1 MRWYAVKGEAVLK
14 SRFFKEQ
21 LGKIVV
27 SFFGI
32 FIIIITLAIT
42 VFLFVQGSA
51 TFMVHGNNI
60 ITFLFGSYWDP
71 SIVTKNNHQVGSGIF
86 IVGSLVVSLLAILF
100 ATPLALAVALF
111 TTEVSPKLGK
121 RLIQPAVE
129 IFVGIPSVVYGWVGV
144 MVLCPFIANV
154 FGLVFGGQSILA
166 AAIVLTLMI
175 FPTIASVSTDA
186 LRSVPRKYK
195 EASYALGAT
204 RAQMMWKV
212 NIPAAFPGILTGIIL
227 GLARAFGEALAVS
240 MVLGGR
246 LSFPN
251 GLLSQTAT
259 LTTQIAS
266 AMGIAVNGTELTDSV
281 WSMAL
286 LLFIIS
292 FLLILAIRVVTKKKK
307 EDR

>member
-1 MRWYAVKGEAVLK
+1 VEGEAVLK
-14 SRFFKEQ
+14 NKFLREQ

-32 FIIIITLAIT
+32 LIIAITLAIT
-42 VFLFVQGSA
+42 FFLFYQGSA
-51 TFMVHGNNI
+51 TFTVHKNNLL
-60 ITFLFGSYWDP
+60 TFLFGSLWDP
-71 SIVTKNNHQVGSGIF
+71 GIELNQNNHQVGSLVF
-86 IVGSLVVSLLAILF
+86 IVGSLAVSLLALLL

-111 TTEVSPKLGK
+111 TTEISPKFGK
-121 RLIQPAVE
+121 RIIQPAIE

-154 FGLVFGGQSILA
+154 FGLVFGGESLLA
-166 AAIVLTLMI
+166 AGIVLALMI

-195 EASYALGAT
+195 EASYALGST
-204 RAQMMWKV
+204 RSQMMGRV
-212 NIPAAFPGILTGIIL
+212 NLPAAFPGILTGIIL

-246 LSFPN
+246 LGFLN

-266 AMGIAVNGTELTDSV
+266 AMGTAVNGTEWTDSI

-292 FLLILAIRVVTKKKK
+292 FILILAIRIVTRKKK

>member
-1 MRWYAVKGEAVLK
+1 MRGEAVLK
-14 SRFFKEQ
+14 NKFFKEQ
-21 LGKIVV
+21 LGRIIV

-32 FIIIITLAIT
+32 FIIVITLAIT
-42 VFLFVQGSA
+42 FFLFYQGSA
-51 TFMVHGNNI
+51 TFTVHKNNLV
-60 ITFLFGSYWDP
+60 TFLFGSYWDP
-71 SIVTKNNHQVGSGIF
+71 SILANQNNHQIGSAIF
-86 IVGSLVVSLLAILF
+86 IIGSLSVSLLALLF

-111 TTEVSPKLGK
+111 TTEISPKLGK
-121 RLIQPAVE
+121 RFIQPAVE
-129 IFVGIPSVVYGWVGV
+129 IFVGIPSVVYGWVGI

-186 LRSVPRKYK
+186 LRNVPRKYK

-240 MVLGGR
+240 MVLGSR

-259 LTTQIAS
+259 LTTQIAM

-286 LLFIIS
+286 LLFVIS

-307 EDR
+307 EDK